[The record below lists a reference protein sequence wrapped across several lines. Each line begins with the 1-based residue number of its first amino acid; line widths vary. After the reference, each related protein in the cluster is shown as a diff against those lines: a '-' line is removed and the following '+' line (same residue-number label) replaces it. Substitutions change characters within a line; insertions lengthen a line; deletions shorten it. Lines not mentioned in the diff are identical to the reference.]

1 MGRCLNLYKQYSRR
15 NCLLIHG
22 VKKNE
27 KEDSDEVVIEIFINE
42 MEEKVSVNDIDPINL
57 EKDTPE
63 VDLSLLSLNLQGTMS
78 IMQFL
83 EKRRYLKER
92 LLVQQRT

>member
-27 KEDSDEVVIEIFINE
+27 KEDSDKVVIEIFINE

-63 VDLSLLSLNLQGTMS
+63 VDLSLLSLNLPGTMS

>member
-1 MGRCLNLYKQYSRR
+1 MGRCPNLYKQYSRR